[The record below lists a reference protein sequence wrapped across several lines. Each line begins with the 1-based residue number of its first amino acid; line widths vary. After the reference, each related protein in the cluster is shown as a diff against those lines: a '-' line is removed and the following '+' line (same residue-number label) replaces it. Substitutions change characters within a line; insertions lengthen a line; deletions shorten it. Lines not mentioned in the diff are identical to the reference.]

1 MSRHV
6 KKYKMLKNIKLS
18 RIKFYIFSVERAD
31 SNGTYFIRKEME
43 GVKKATGSIVDSP
56 QSFYLSNLIFDQ
68 TRNNF
73 LYDLRLSHLK
83 MIVKQIV
90 YSFLLST
97 IVGRR
102 TRRKNEESNYQDQLN
117 LLTERVL
124 ALEQEVKT
132 LKTTNAGFHEI
143 VEEKEAVDDIDF
155 LLTKNEELTGRLEAV
170 EKKIESSSA
179 TGFSTLASNVA
190 NLLMSMTHASN
201 DTIILNTDDS
211 IDSNSTSF
219 YENRIN
225 ALESSISSIQ
235 TFNQGLNHRM
245 DSLKNE
251 ITHSKTDLS
260 NEINF
265 LAVSSSVQTGPNN

>member
-1 MSRHV
+1 M
-6 KKYKMLKNIKLS
+6 KM
-18 RIKFYIFSVERAD
+18 RKFVF
-31 SNGTYFIRKEME
+31 
-43 GVKKATGSIVDSP
+43 
-56 QSFYLSNLIFDQ
+56 
-68 TRNNF
+68 
-73 LYDLRLSHLK
+73 
-83 MIVKQIV
+83 
-90 YSFLLST
+90 SFLLLTVVSK
-97 IVGRR
+97 R
-102 TRRKNEESNYQDQLN
+102 TRRKTGNFLDQLN

-124 ALEQEVKT
+124 ALEEEVKT
-132 LKTTNAGFHEI
+132 LKTTNAGLHEI
-143 VEEKEAVDDIDF
+143 VEGKEAVDDIEF

-170 EKKIESSSA
+170 EKKVEGSSA
-179 TGFSTLASNVA
+179 TDFSTLASNVA
-190 NLLMSMTHASN
+190 NLLISMTNASN

-211 IDSNSTSF
+211 IESNSTSF

-225 ALESSISSIQ
+225 ALASSISSIQ

>member
-1 MSRHV
+1 
-6 KKYKMLKNIKLS
+6 
-18 RIKFYIFSVERAD
+18 
-31 SNGTYFIRKEME
+31 
-43 GVKKATGSIVDSP
+43 
-56 QSFYLSNLIFDQ
+56 
-68 TRNNF
+68 
-73 LYDLRLSHLK
+73 

-90 YSFLLST
+90 YSFLIST
-97 IVGRR
+97 ILGRH
-102 TRRKNEESNYQDQLN
+102 TRRKNEESNYQEQLN

-124 ALEQEVKT
+124 ALEEEVKT
-132 LKTTNAGFHEI
+132 LKTTNAGLHEI
-143 VEEKEAVDDIDF
+143 VEGKEAVDDIEF

-170 EKKIESSSA
+170 EKKIENSSV

-201 DTIILNTDDS
+201 DTIILNADHS
-211 IDSNSTSF
+211 MNSNSTF

-235 TFNQGLNHRM
+235 TFNQGLNNRM

-265 LAVSSSVQTGPNN
+265 LAVSSSVQLGPNN

>member
-1 MSRHV
+1 
-6 KKYKMLKNIKLS
+6 
-18 RIKFYIFSVERAD
+18 
-31 SNGTYFIRKEME
+31 
-43 GVKKATGSIVDSP
+43 
-56 QSFYLSNLIFDQ
+56 
-68 TRNNF
+68 
-73 LYDLRLSHLK
+73 

-90 YSFLLST
+90 YSFLIST
-97 IVGRR
+97 ILGRH
-102 TRRKNEESNYQDQLN
+102 TRRKNEESNYQEQLN

-124 ALEQEVKT
+124 ALEEEVKT
-132 LKTTNAGFHEI
+132 LKTTNAGLHEI
-143 VEEKEAVDDIDF
+143 VEGKEAVDDIEF

-170 EKKIESSSA
+170 EKKIENSSV

-190 NLLMSMTHASN
+190 NLLMSMTNASN
-201 DTIILNTDDS
+201 DTIILSTDDS
-211 IDSNSTSF
+211 IESNSTSF

-265 LAVSSSVQTGPNN
+265 LAVSSSVQL